1 MDYDTILV
9 NLREINRIPSY
20 DLLIAIEKILMH
32 SNINILL
39 SELQVFSGVALR
51 FLYRYDFP
59 LAFNDI
65 EFVSYNLQNFL
76 DFDLRI
82 DSIEKIPDI
91 NPPFVIFPENALV
104 IEKNGSTLKME
115 HNFERYS
122 KETTSIDKA
131 SKIAYFERI
140 RDVERSELYDLKKF
154 HTIIRIFKE
163 NFFKKS
169 INVKEKEVSVGK
181 AAFIMFMDDLKN
193 EERLFSNTAQLNLTY
208 SIPAQLS
215 ALFGLN
221 AYILGIYH
229 FLDRKEQDIMNEG
242 LASLNDAIMFYGE
255 FERILRGNNMQLK
268 INVRRQLFNS
278 LKRFSASLEH
288 FVYTIERFIK

>member
-163 NFFKKS
+163 NFFKTS

>member
-163 NFFKKS
+163 NFFKTS
-169 INVKEKEVSVGK
+169 INVKEKEVFVGK

>member
-131 SKIAYFERI
+131 IKIAYFERI

-163 NFFKKS
+163 NFFKTS
-169 INVKEKEVSVGK
+169 INVKEKEVFVGK

>member
-1 MDYDTILV
+1 
-9 NLREINRIPSY
+9 
-20 DLLIAIEKILMH
+20 
-32 SNINILL
+32 
-39 SELQVFSGVALR
+39 
-51 FLYRYDFP
+51 
-59 LAFNDI
+59 
-65 EFVSYNLQNFL
+65 
-76 DFDLRI
+76 
-82 DSIEKIPDI
+82 
-91 NPPFVIFPENALV
+91 
-104 IEKNGSTLKME
+104 ME

-163 NFFKKS
+163 NFFKTS

>member
-1 MDYDTILV
+1 MDYDTILA

-163 NFFKKS
+163 NFFKTS

>member
-131 SKIAYFERI
+131 IKIAYFERI

-163 NFFKKS
+163 NFFKTS

>member
-76 DFDLRI
+76 DFDLKI

-163 NFFKKS
+163 NFFKTS